1 LLAHGVG
8 DELEAEVHAAG
19 GGDVG
24 GLVLGG
30 VKGAEFGVGGVAVVA
45 MAVATVSVA
54 SAGFGGF
61 GDLRLE
67 I

>member
-1 LLAHGVG
+1 MAHGVG

-24 GLVLGG
+24 GLVFRC
-30 VKGAEFGVGGVAVVA
+30 VQGAEFGVGGVAVVA
-45 MAVATVSVA
+45 VAVATVSVA

-61 GDLRLE
+61 GD